1 MKKPK
6 LLLHICC
13 APCSTHVLTLL
24 SEISDPTGYFYNP
37 NIHPHSEYR
46 LRLQTAE
53 RHFIERGIPLIT
65 PEYQPR
71 EWFSRIK
78 GAEGEPEGGARCA
91 LCFRIRLEE
100 TARAAAALQFDLFGT
115 TLSISPH
122 KDARLINQIGRD
134 AGSSFQIRFYE
145 ADFKKAGGYNES
157 CLMSK
162 SLGLYRQN
170 YCGCIFSKKARE
182 MRR

>member
-24 SEISDPTGYFYNP
+24 SETYDTTGYFFNP
-37 NIHPHSEYR
+37 NIHPRSEYQ
-46 LRLQTAE
+46 LRIRTTE
-53 RHFIERGIPLIT
+53 RHFVERGIPLIT

-78 GAEGEPEGGARCA
+78 GTEGEREGGARCA
-91 LCFRIRLEE
+91 ICFRMRLEE

-122 KDARLINQIGRD
+122 KDARLINQIGKE
-134 AGSSFQIRFYE
+134 AGISFRILFYE
-145 ADFKKAGGYNES
+145 ADFKKAGGYSES
-157 CLMSK
+157 CRMSK

-182 MRR
+182 IQR